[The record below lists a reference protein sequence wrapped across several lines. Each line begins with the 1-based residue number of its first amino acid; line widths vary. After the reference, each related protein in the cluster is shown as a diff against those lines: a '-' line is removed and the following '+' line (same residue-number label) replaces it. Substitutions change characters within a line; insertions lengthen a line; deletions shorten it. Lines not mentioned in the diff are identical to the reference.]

1 MWAAGTACVR
11 AEMAGVDLDMV
22 GAVALA
28 REMGVSGWA
37 AAVLLAD
44 FRAGLNAGLASRSAP
59 ADTGGSPHG
68 G

>member
-1 MWAAGTACVR
+1 MR
-11 AEMAGVDLDMV
+11 ADMAGEDLDTA

-28 REMGVSGWA
+28 REMGAAGWA
-37 AAVLLAD
+37 AAVLLAE
-44 FRAGLNAGLASRSAP
+44 FRSGLNAGLAARAAP

>member
-1 MWAAGTACVR
+1 
-11 AEMAGVDLDMV
+11 MAGVDLDTA

-28 REMGVSGWA
+28 REMGAAGWS
-37 AAVLLAD
+37 AAVLLAE
-44 FRAGLNAGLASRSAP
+44 FRSGLNAGQAARTAP

>member
-1 MWAAGTACVR
+1 
-11 AEMAGVDLDMV
+11 MAGVNLDTA

>member
-1 MWAAGTACVR
+1 MR
-11 AEMAGVDLDMV
+11 ADMAGVDLDTA

-28 REMGVSGWA
+28 REMGLSGWA
-37 AAVLLAD
+37 VPAMLAE
-44 FRAGLNAGLASRSAP
+44 FRAGLSAGLASRSAP

>member
-1 MWAAGTACVR
+1 MT
-11 AEMAGVDLDMV
+11 GVDLDTA

-28 REMGVSGWA
+28 REMGATGWA
-37 AAVLLAD
+37 AAVLLTD
-44 FRAGLNAGLASRSAP
+44 FRAGLNAGLATRTAP

>member
-1 MWAAGTACVR
+1 
-11 AEMAGVDLDMV
+11 MAGVDLDIA

-28 REMGVSGWA
+28 RETGVSGWA
-37 AAVLLAD
+37 AAALLAD
-44 FRAGLNAGLASRSAP
+44 FRSGLNAGLAARTVP

>member
-1 MWAAGTACVR
+1 
-11 AEMAGVDLDMV
+11 MAGMDLDMA

-28 REMGVSGWA
+28 REMGAVGWP
-37 AAVLLAD
+37 AAVLLAE
-44 FRAGLNAGLASRSAP
+44 FRAGLNTGQAPRAAP